1 MERLPML
8 QEDVSNSTMLA
19 REALQMRNFCC
30 LDYNMVY
37 HDLNARVLKLQSTL
51 SFYMIFNFKV
61 GMVFISLNVFF
72 NEKKNNILWH
82 MKNIWNSNFGFH
94 HRVPLEH
101 SHVRSLTYYLWLLLS
116 YNTISRHTDMA
127 KPKMSTIGLFTGKVF
142 CPQIPRKQLQV
153 N

>member
-1 MERLPML
+1 ML

-51 SFYMIFNFKV
+51 SFYMTFNFKV

-72 NEKKNNILWH
+72 L
-82 MKNIWNSNFGFH
+82 MKRKI
-94 HRVPLEH
+94 
-101 SHVRSLTYYLWLLLS
+101 
-116 YNTISRHTDMA
+116 
-127 KPKMSTIGLFTGKVF
+127 
-142 CPQIPRKQLQV
+142 IPCDT
-153 N
+153 